1 MVLIDLLIFW
11 AAAVSAEIRP
21 LRIQS
26 NLPLSGELATYGV
39 AVREGVELAMSELGP
54 EERALLQFEWDDNQS
69 MPAQAVNVMQRH
81 IRKPADIYQ
90 SGVRPQTMAIWD
102 SISSARLPHFVWIF
116 DRSIRATHKNTFRN
130 YLSFKHEPKLIADY
144 ALSRKVSRFAIIY
157 VQVPH
162 TQEAYED
169 YLVRELK
176 ERGIQQLSIQPYD
189 IGLKDFR
196 SLVTR
201 ARAFKP
207 DLLFLSGFQENLSAL
222 VKAAREQRLV
232 KDGNVMTSY
241 DLLDAAPLL
250 GAELLEGV
258 RLSTPEFLVS
268 DPRKKYTVWQAKFF
282 KHFQHQPS
290 YTQAFAYDFVH
301 ILIDTRR
308 RLGSAWSPARLFSAI
323 QETDLQGI
331 TGPLKFDS
339 EGDVPTPITVAVFR
353 NGKLL
358 RDSGL
363 MP

>member
-1 MVLIDLLIFW
+1 M
-11 AAAVSAEIRP
+11 
-21 LRIQS
+21 
-26 NLPLSGELATYGV
+26 
-39 AVREGVELAMSELGP
+39 
-54 EERALLQFEWDDNQS
+54 
-69 MPAQAVNVMQRH
+69 
-81 IRKPADIYQ
+81 
-90 SGVRPQTMAIWD
+90 
-102 SISSARLPHFVWIF
+102 WIF

-144 ALSRKVSRFAIIY
+144 ALARKVSRFAIIY

-169 YLVRELK
+169 DLVRELRQ
-176 ERGIQQLSIQPYD
+176 RGIQQLSIQPYD

-196 SLVTR
+196 SLITR

-268 DPRKKYTVWQAKFF
+268 DPRKKYAVWQDKFF

-301 ILIDTRR
+301 ILVDTRR
-308 RLGSAWSPARLFSAI
+308 RLGSAWSPAQLFSAI
-323 QETDLQGI
+323 QATDLQGI

-358 RDSGL
+358 RNSSL